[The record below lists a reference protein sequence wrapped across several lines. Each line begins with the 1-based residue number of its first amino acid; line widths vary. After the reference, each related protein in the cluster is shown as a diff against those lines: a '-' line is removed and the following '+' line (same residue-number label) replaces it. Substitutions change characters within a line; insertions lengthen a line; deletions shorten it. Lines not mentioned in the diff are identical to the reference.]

1 MKSTTSRRWLA
12 VLTFSL
18 VGGSMAFL
26 VGARAGAL
34 LNGHVNGLTL
44 AHAPMPR
51 LDAPVASPVA
61 GRSPPT
67 VVANNR

>member
-1 MKSTTSRRWLA
+1 MKSSTHPRTLA

-26 VGARAGAL
+26 VGAHAGAA

-44 AHAPMPR
+44 AHDPMPR
-51 LDAPVASPVA
+51 MEAVAMQRVQAAPVPAVE
-61 GRSPPT
+61 
-67 VVANNR
+67 VANK

>member
-1 MKSTTSRRWLA
+1 MQSSTFRRWLA
-12 VLTFSL
+12 VLTFGL

-51 LDAPVASPVA
+51 FEAQARPAPTPA
-61 GRSPPT
+61 
-67 VVANNR
+67 VVANK

>member
-1 MKSTTSRRWLA
+1 MQSTTSRRWLA

-26 VGARAGAL
+26 VGARAGAM

-51 LDAPVASPVA
+51 LVMEAPT
-61 GRSPPT
+61 PPT
-67 VVANNR
+67 IVANNK

>member
-1 MKSTTSRRWLA
+1 MQSATSRRWLA

-51 LDAPVASPVA
+51 LEMPAEPPP
-61 GRSPPT
+61 PPT